1 MENLQGAIPLSA
13 QLLQFDDLQNYIG
26 APTARLEDNSPSYWT
41 ISLTSPLSRYSA
53 EQLETNDEDISSPD
67 KQLHVVGEGAQPRI
81 RREVPATSYG
91 RSGSDE
97 DDLKVA
103 LPGGE
108 DHPAH
113 DQNPAN
119 KSEPEEE
126 KFNDDG
132 SFTTT

>member
-13 QLLQFDDLQNYIG
+13 QLLQFGDLQNYIG

-53 EQLETNDEDISSPD
+53 KQLETNDEDISSPD
-67 KQLHVVGEGAQPRI
+67 KQLQVGEVAHPRI

-91 RSGSDE
+91 RSGSDG
-97 DDLKVA
+97 DGLKVA

-113 DQNPAN
+113 DQHPTN
-119 KSEPEEE
+119 KSEPEEDE
-126 KFNDDG
+126 FNDDG